1 MDFTS
6 DKEKNLSQ
14 NYLDYG
20 HVIQTTENPEGL
32 DQIRAMFCKW
42 SQKYLGFSET
52 VSESDWLNGIHS
64 RIDVSK
70 LNDFRLHMI
79 GMMNQSPGF
88 RELLFSLAKTTIEAI
103 VGNELVMQARV
114 NLSIQMPKD
123 NSSLLHTHADTWSG
137 DSPFEAVLW
146 LPLVDVYETK
156 SMYLLPPSANQRLNE
171 DFKSLAGNS
180 SDSLFE
186 NIREEIQWMKVDY
199 GKFLLFNQTLPH
211 GNRINKEPETR
222 WSLNCRFK
230 SVFSP
235 YGDKKLGEFFHPI
248 TLKAA
253 SKLGL
258 DYDFPST

>member
-1 MDFTS
+1 
-6 DKEKNLSQ
+6 
-14 NYLDYG
+14 
-20 HVIQTTENPEGL
+20 
-32 DQIRAMFCKW
+32 
-42 SQKYLGFSET
+42 
-52 VSESDWLNGIHS
+52 
-64 RIDVSK
+64 
-70 LNDFRLHMI
+70 
-79 GMMNQSPGF
+79 
-88 RELLFSLAKTTIEAI
+88 
-103 VGNELVMQARV
+103 
-114 NLSIQMPKD
+114 
-123 NSSLLHTHADTWSG
+123 
-137 DSPFEAVLW
+137 
-146 LPLVDVYETK
+146 
-156 SMYLLPPSANQRLNE
+156 MYLLPPLANQRLNE

>member
-32 DQIRAMFCKW
+32 DQIREMFCKW

-114 NLSIQMPKD
+114 NLSIQMPGD
-123 NSSLLHTHADTWSG
+123 DSSLLHTHADTWSG

-146 LPLVDVYETK
+146 LPLVDVYKTK
-156 SMYLLPPSANQRLNE
+156 SMYLLPP
-171 DFKSLAGNS
+171 
-180 SDSLFE
+180 
-186 NIREEIQWMKVDY
+186 
-199 GKFLLFNQTLPH
+199 
-211 GNRINKEPETR
+211 
-222 WSLNCRFK
+222 
-230 SVFSP
+230 
-235 YGDKKLGEFFHPI
+235 
-248 TLKAA
+248 
-253 SKLGL
+253 
-258 DYDFPST
+258 